1 MDRFRREWGSICHS
15 SLARNAGWMF
25 LGQGLSIICQGAYF
39 ILLARLLGATEY
51 GIYAGAVA
59 MVSILSQYSTLG
71 SQTVLLRYVCQN
83 PRDFAV
89 YWGNVLVTT
98 FALSGLFVGLLDR
111 KS

>member
-25 LGQGLSIICQGAYF
+25 LGQGLSIICKGAYF
-39 ILLARLLGATEY
+39 ILLARLLGSTEF
-51 GIYAGAVA
+51 GIYVGAVA

-71 SQTVLLRYVCQN
+71 SYSVFLRYVCPDHKN
-83 PRDFAV
+83 FAL

-98 FALSGLFVGLLDR
+98 LTLGSIFAALLAWIG
-111 KS
+111 